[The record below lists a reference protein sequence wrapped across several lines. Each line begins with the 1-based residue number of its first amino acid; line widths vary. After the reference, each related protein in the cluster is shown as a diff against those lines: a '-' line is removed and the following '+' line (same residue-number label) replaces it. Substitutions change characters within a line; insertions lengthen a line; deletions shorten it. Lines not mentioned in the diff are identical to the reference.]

1 MSRSSW
7 NVALYNLFA
16 VVVVISLW
24 MAATSSHE
32 DRWWLMFKISGSAA
46 LMWAYVFAGIIPTV
60 RGISHKPL
68 YYRGQMLKRTDNMY
82 DISFLRSISLLILMP
97 LMLGLFYYLHTH

>member
-7 NVALYNLFA
+7 NVALYYLLA

-32 DRWWLMFKISGSAA
+32 DRWWLVFDISGSAA
-46 LMWAYVFAGIIPTV
+46 LIWGYIFAGIIPTI

-68 YYRGQMLKRTDNMY
+68 YYRGQMLKQADTMY
-82 DISFLRSISLLILMP
+82 DVPFLRGISLLILMP